1 MEWDDLRV
9 VLAVAR
15 ERTLVAAGAAL
26 GVSHT
31 TVGRRL
37 RAAEARLRVRLFDR
51 TPEGLIATS
60 AGHELVAVAE
70 GVEAEVLALEGRLLD
85 RDARLRGALR
95 VATMDIVFARF
106 HADFGRF
113 VQRYPEVELTVL
125 SSDREASLTRREAD
139 VAIRLS
145 DTPPDDLVG
154 RRVGRVRFA
163 VYGSAA
169 LVDAIGADAPLERFP
184 WLHWDRRLG
193 MRWLDDWLAHHAPG
207 ARVALRVD
215 MPSTQLQRAV
225 AAGLGVT
232 FLSCFAGDADP
243 ALRRIGPVRPE
254 FGRDLWLLTLAD
266 LRQSGRVRAF
276 MDHMGDALAA
286 QREVL
291 WGGPLP
297 EG

>member
-37 RAAEARLRVRLFDR
+37 RAAEARLSVRLFDR
-51 TPEGLIATS
+51 TPDGLSPTV
-60 AGHELVAVAE
+60 AGHDLVAVAE
-70 GVEAEVLALEGRLLD
+70 SVEAEVLALEGRLLG
-85 RDARLRGALR
+85 RDARLRGSLR

-106 HADFGRF
+106 GADFARF
-113 VQRYPEVELTVL
+113 TARYPEVELTVL
-125 SSDREASLTRREAD
+125 ASDREASLTRREAD
-139 VAIRLS
+139 VAIRMS
-145 DTPPDDLVG
+145 NTPPDTLVG

-169 LVDAIGADAPLERFP
+169 LVEAIGEDAPLERFP
-184 WLHWDRRLG
+184 WLLWDRRLD

-207 ARVALRVD
+207 ARTALRVD
-215 MPSTQLQRAV
+215 MTSTQLQQAV

-232 FLSCFAGDADP
+232 FLSCFAADGDP
-243 ALRRIGPVRPE
+243 ALRRVGPVRAE
-254 FGRDLWLLTLAD
+254 FGRYLWLLTMPD

-276 MDHMGDALAA
+276 MDHIGDALTA
-286 QREVL
+286 QREAL

-297 EG
+297 ED